1 MKKRKFTFNFKGGEI
16 EVSAM
21 GYEQAKILAKAEAIR
36 RGWDYKIIEKV
47 DHTVD
52 RIFVDKAIMAIIEM
66 EDPNTFDEQIDCIE
80 ALKKLRAKL

>member
-16 EVSAM
+16 EVWAM
-21 GYEQAKILAKAEAIR
+21 GYEEAKICAQAEAIR
-36 RGWDYKIIEKV
+36 KGWDFKIIEKV